1 MFEPFVVKLNLYEL
15 QVIQNFAEFS
25 LTLNMEIVR
34 RESLVKQYN
43 SLDEL
48 AASDQSL
55 LAAANEAM
63 EQAYAPYSRFIVG
76 CALRLQ
82 NGIIIRGNNQENM
95 AYPSGLCAERVAI
108 FYAGA
113 NYPNIPVLEMA
124 ITAKALDYQV
134 KGPIMSCGACLQSLS
149 EYELKF
155 NQPIR
160 TLLKGDNGPIWL
172 AEAGTKTFLP
182 FQFFVSELK
191 R

>member
-1 MFEPFVVKLNLYEL
+1 
-15 QVIQNFAEFS
+15 
-25 LTLNMEIVR
+25 MEIVR
-34 RESLVKQYN
+34 RESVVKQY
-43 SLDEL
+43 DRIEEL
-48 AASDQSL
+48 SDLDQSL
-55 LAAANEAM
+55 LALAREAM
-63 EQAYAPYSRFIVG
+63 ENAYAPYSRFIVG

-82 NGIIIRGNNQENM
+82 NGVIVKGNNQENM

-113 NYPNIPVLEMA
+113 NYPGVPVIEMA
-124 ITAKALDYQV
+124 ITAKALDYEV

-149 EYELKF
+149 ESEVKF

-160 TLLKGDNGPIWL
+160 TLLQGQDGPIWI

-182 FQFFVSELK
+182 FQFYVGELK